1 MRQGARMYAIRLIA
15 QQVRDMPKLI
25 ALLLL
30 AISAIS
36 LGSLLCSASY
46 AEWILPGGL
55 PLGNALAATG
65 LCSMAGA
72 SVLLSPPASIRR
84 KVCCTALAVSILWL
98 PVSIVLAGNLFL
110 NFSGS
115 LGTAWLAFSSVVI
128 VAVPGCLLWAIAGL
142 LLDLRSKSSPARIPR
157 TSEGSHHG

>member
-1 MRQGARMYAIRLIA
+1 MRQGARPNATRLIA

-36 LGSLLCSASY
+36 LGSLLYGASY
-46 AEWILPGGL
+46 AEWVLPGGL

-72 SVLLSPPASIRR
+72 SVLLSPPGSIRR
-84 KVCCTALAVSILWL
+84 KVCRTALAVSILWL
-98 PVSIVLAGNLFL
+98 PVSIALAGNLVL

-115 LGTAWLAFSSVVI
+115 LGTAWLAFSSVVV

-142 LLDLRSKSSPARIPR
+142 LLELRGQSSPARIR
-157 TSEGSHHG
+157 RAREGSHHG